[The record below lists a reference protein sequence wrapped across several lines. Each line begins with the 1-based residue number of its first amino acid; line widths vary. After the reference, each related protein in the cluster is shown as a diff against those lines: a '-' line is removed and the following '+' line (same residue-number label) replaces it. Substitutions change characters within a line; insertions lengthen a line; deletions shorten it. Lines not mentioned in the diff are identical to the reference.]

1 MTSNLNKVARAV
13 TACVATALYVAVA
26 LAAQADDPHPDSE
39 AHDQTASETI
49 DVAIVAQ
56 DKGWALDATQRHMDD
71 QRKFGDLQDQIE
83 AQFPTKF
90 SGAEFAKTP
99 GGKSYLRFKGA
110 VPTAAKSLAAES
122 GLNVKLT
129 GGRKYSA
136 ADLAHRAVAIVTF
149 FGNNGY
155 QQVGAAVLADGTLS
169 VAVTGTSQPGLAL
182 PSHLKNGV
190 LVTFADHDVAPDFHT
205 YGGAYIHGSSS
216 QCTTGFSVELQTT
229 GDLGVTT
236 AAHCSGMNH
245 YHQPEGGPAYDT
257 FWEDQHLGLYGDVE
271 WHTTPDHS
279 VLAEYYADP
288 TDRRE
293 VNSVETSTA
302 VNNTYCLYSRMQG
315 TRTCDQV
322 YSTYVVMLTS
332 SGLASDLVAMDDS
345 NSIGGDSGGP
355 WSYSTEAAGIVKG
368 SLWLPFKNHDTWS
381 KAWRFD
387 EAIDVEV
394 LTQ

>member
-1 MTSNLNKVARAV
+1 MTLNLNNVCRAV
-13 TACVATALYVAVA
+13 AACVVAALCVAVA
-26 LAAQADDPHPDSE
+26 LAARADDPHPDGEARDQAASE
-39 AHDQTASETI
+39 AI
-49 DVAIVAQ
+49 DVSIIAQ

-99 GGKSYLRFKGA
+99 GGKSYLRFKGT
-110 VPTAAKSLAAES
+110 VPAAAKSLATES

-136 ADLAHRAVAIVTF
+136 ADLAQRAVAIVTF
-149 FGNNGY
+149 FGDNGY
-155 QQVGAAVLADGTLS
+155 QQVGAAVLANGTIS
-169 VAVTGTSQPGLAL
+169 VAVTGASQPGLAL
-182 PSHLKNGV
+182 PSNLKNGV
-190 LVTFADHDVAPDFHT
+190 QVTFVDHDVAQDFHT
-205 YGGAYIHGSSS
+205 YGGAYIHSSS
-216 QCTTGFSVELQTT
+216 GQCTTGFSVESQTSS
-229 GDLGVTT
+229 DLGVTT

-245 YHQPEGGPAYDT
+245 YHQPQGGPAYDT
-257 FWEDQHLGLYGDVE
+257 FWEDQHIGLSGDVE

-293 VNSVETSTA
+293 VNSVETSAA

-345 NSIGGDSGGP
+345 NSVGGDSGGP

-368 SLWLPFKNHDTWS
+368 SLWLPF
-381 KAWRFD
+381 
-387 EAIDVEV
+387 
-394 LTQ
+394 